1 MDNYHLAVYLKLTQ
15 HCKSPILKKNK
26 KKTHQQKKQ
35 DKGLQKDVR
44 EGTAI
49 SDVGSERLITWHAR
63 KH

>member
-15 HCKSPILKKNK
+15 HCKSAIFK
-26 KKTHQQKKQ
+26 KKQKKTKNPPTKKKKQ

-49 SDVGSERLITWHAR
+49 SDVGSERLW
-63 KH
+63 

>member
-15 HCKSPILKKNK
+15 HCKSAIFKKK
-26 KKTHQQKKQ
+26 QKTHQQKKKKQ

-49 SDVGSERLITWHAR
+49 SDVGSERL
-63 KH
+63 